1 MHDPKLKR
9 IFEIAQAD
17 FKIIQGGASE
27 APPLSTFI
35 HITKHLNGAT
45 GTLYINII
53 DFSLPLSLFKKLPKW
68 HFFTHA

>member
-9 IFEIAQAD
+9 IFEIAQAE

-35 HITKHLNGAT
+35 HVTKHLNGAT

-53 DFSLPLSLFKKLPKW
+53 DFLYHSVFLKNCQLPMNE
-68 HFFTHA
+68 H